1 MGKGLDRGAGPLHID
16 FVEKP
21 FPPNGL
27 SLALHNLL
35 RSIELH

>member
-16 FVEKP
+16 FVENP